1 MRLDHQANS
10 PRLHHSVASP
20 AQSMG
25 EKPFRLPEKMEYNF
39 HPLKQNVLRSS
50 VSISAVYSLQIAL
63 SCIERE
69 LFTLKKQ

>member
-25 EKPFRLPEKMEYNF
+25 VKPFRLPEKMEYNF
-39 HPLKQNVLRSS
+39 HPLKKKCPEILWVHISS
-50 VSISAVYSLQIAL
+50 VFIRDSPQLHRNRTVH
-63 SCIERE
+63 
-69 LFTLKKQ
+69 T